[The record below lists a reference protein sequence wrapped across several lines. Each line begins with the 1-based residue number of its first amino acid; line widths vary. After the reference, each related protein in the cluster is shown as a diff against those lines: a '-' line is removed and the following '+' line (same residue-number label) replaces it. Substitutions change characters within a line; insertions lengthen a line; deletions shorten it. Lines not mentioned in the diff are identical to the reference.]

1 MGEKV
6 LLIEDDPG
14 IATMLT
20 AALRHWGYDILH
32 AGKSRAAVEIARAYR
47 GQIGVALCDVV
58 LPDCPS
64 PTVSAA
70 IRAHCPG
77 VWLIYTS
84 GYPLDFLAERG
95 VLLEDALAERRTQFM
110 AKPFLPGDI
119 RYAIMRALLTKVE
132 TRKEEAYAAA
142 AR

>member
-6 LLIEDDPG
+6 LLVEDDAA
-14 IATMLT
+14 IVTMLT
-20 AALRHWGYDILH
+20 AALRQWGYDVLH
-32 AGKSRAAVEIARAYR
+32 AGKSRTAVDFARAYG

-64 PTVSAA
+64 PSVSAA

-84 GYPLDFLAERG
+84 GYPPDFLAERG
-95 VLLEDALAERRTQFM
+95 APLEDVLKEGRAQFLP
-110 AKPFLPGDI
+110 KPFRPADI
-119 RYAIMRALLTKVE
+119 RDAIVSALLSHVE
-132 TRKEEAYAAA
+132 TRERKVYAAA
-142 AR
+142 AH